1 MKHFGMMVLIA
12 ASLSMGATSQSS
24 GAPLNT
30 MEEVGAAIQACWH
43 PPAGTEG
50 SVVTL
55 SFSFNRDGTLIG
67 PPMPTDIKVAGD
79 DKARQA
85 FVEAATD
92 ALENCVPLSFSPALA
107 AGIAGNPFTMQFS
120 SPGS

>member
-1 MKHFGMMVLIA
+1 
-12 ASLSMGATSQSS
+12 MGAISQSS
-24 GAPLNT
+24 AAPLNT

-55 SFSFNRDGTLIG
+55 SFSFKRDGTLIG
-67 PPMPTDIKVAGD
+67 PPMPTAINVAGD

-85 FVEAATD
+85 FVEAAAD

-107 AGIAGNPFTMQFS
+107 EGIAGNPFTMQFS
-120 SPGS
+120 SPSD

>member
-1 MKHFGMMVLIA
+1 MKRFGMMATIV
-12 ASLSMGATSQSS
+12 ASLSTGATSQSI
-24 GAPLNT
+24 GAPLDT
-30 MEEVGAAIQACWH
+30 MDEVGAAIMACWH

-55 SFSFNRDGTLIG
+55 SFSFNRDGALIG
-67 PPMPTDIKVAGD
+67 PPAPTDINVAGD
-79 DKARQA
+79 DQARQA

-92 ALENCVPLSFSPALA
+92 ALENCIPLSFSPALA

-120 SPGS
+120 SPGN